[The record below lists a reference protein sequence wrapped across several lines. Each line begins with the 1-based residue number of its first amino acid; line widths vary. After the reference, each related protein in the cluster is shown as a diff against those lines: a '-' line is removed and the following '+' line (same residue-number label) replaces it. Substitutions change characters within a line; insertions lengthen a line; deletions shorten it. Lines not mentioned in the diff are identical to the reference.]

1 MAAAPIIVFD
11 CGYLFFYRYHATVKN
26 LRLRKV
32 ELTPE
37 VVKESFLDHL
47 DKQILKTIKKFK
59 AGAVY
64 FAMDVSR
71 KDIWRTELFPG
82 YKGERPDVPDDVP
95 DMTNEILA
103 LYKKH
108 GVVLAHKHL
117 EADDVIYMVAKLVD
131 APLRIITND
140 KDILQ
145 VLKADP
151 ASREGPLRDHIEV
164 YDGGLKRIEGDP
176 YVELWTKVLCGDKS
190 DNIGRLLTKKKA
202 LAAMESGELEEY
214 KKTLNYKLINMD
226 MIPAKYQ
233 KEFTKTWNNCG
244 KLRTTGSGI

>member
-1 MAAAPIIVFD
+1 MGAPIVVFD

-26 LRLRKV
+26 LKLRKA
-32 ELTPE
+32 EITPE
-37 VVKESFLDHL
+37 VVKDSFLDHL
-47 DKQILKTIKKFK
+47 EKQIAKTVKKFK

-64 FAMDVSR
+64 FAMDTSR
-71 KDIWRTELFPG
+71 RDIWRTELFPE
-82 YKGERPDVPDDVP
+82 YKGERPDLPGDVP
-95 DMTNEILA
+95 DMSGEMLA
-103 LYKKH
+103 LYKRH
-108 GVVLAHKHL
+108 GVVLGHKRL

-151 ASREGPLRDHIEV
+151 ATREGPLRDHVEV
-164 YDGGLKRIEGDP
+164 YDGGLKRILGDP

-190 DNIGRLLTKKKA
+190 DNIPRLVTKKKA
-202 LAAMESGELEEY
+202 VAAMESGELEEY
-214 KKTLNYKLINMD
+214 KETLNYRLINMD

-233 KEFTKTWNNCG
+233 KEFTKAFN
-244 KLRTTGSGI
+244 KQVS